1 MRAIRGQ
8 LEVIQEIVFEI
19 VIYQMEVSELLTSC
33 TTQTPQALKASEI
46 KESNAISYLTDDN
59 TILYPLL
66 PSDTLDQ

>member
-33 TTQTPQALKASEI
+33 TTLGVVFVCS
-46 KESNAISYLTDDN
+46 
-59 TILYPLL
+59 
-66 PSDTLDQ
+66 LD